1 METLTQ
7 QLNTVKQF
15 NLVKTSYFLSAILLY
30 SCSTGTSKPGELP
43 SPSLPV
49 MTIES
54 ADETLYREY
63 PASIEALA
71 NIEIRPQVNG
81 TLERIYIDEGAKV
94 SKGQL
99 LFKINDQPYQEQ
111 LNQAN
116 ANLQAA
122 KAALENAELEV
133 EKKTRLVNNKVL
145 TDFQLQTAV
154 SSRNAAKASVQQALS
169 AVESAK
175 INLGY
180 TLIKASVDGYIGRLQ
195 KKQGS
200 LVAPTDQEALTE
212 LSNVKELHVYFSL
225 GENDFIDFKN
235 NVQGASI
242 EQKLNNLPPI
252 TLILSD
258 QSIYEHEGRIDMVD
272 GQFDKNTGSITLRAT
287 FRNPEGI
294 LRSGNTGKIRIEKK
308 YSQTL
313 LIPQMATV
321 EMQDK
326 IFVYTV
332 DKEHKVSQQPIEII
346 GKSGA
351 NYLVKS
357 GIQQGD
363 KIVYKGIDLLQDGQ
377 LITPQLISK
386 DSIN

>member
-15 NLVKTSYFLSAILLY
+15 NIVKISYFLSAVLLY
-30 SCSTGTSKPGELP
+30 SCSTGTSKPVELP

-49 MTIES
+49 MTVES
-54 ADETLYREY
+54 VDETLYREY

-94 SKGQL
+94 SKGQP
-99 LFKINDQPYQEQ
+99 LFKINDQAYQEQ

-180 TLIKASVDGYIGRLQ
+180 TLIKATVDGYIGRLQ

-252 TLILSD
+252 TLALSD

-313 LIPQMATV
+313 LIPQVATV

-357 GIQQGD
+357 GIKQGD

-377 LITPQLISK
+377 LITPQLVSK